1 MEWYPTDSFDLH
13 KSTDKTSLGKK
24 RKSESPLPE
33 KLIELPKLAT
43 SSDSDRY
50 SNTTPT
56 LFPVN
61 KSQANTNTDSPCEED
76 LFIPSTDRNEIE
88 SALLQPDLLVED
100 NILFGNE
107 VVTNSDNISSPQ
119 QPSKELSNNSQEP
132 KSNLELV
139 HSEATPP
146 QAEDSTTAK
155 SKIKRTTS
163 LKRKKSRRSPTLLSL
178 LFVYIIR
185 LLIVG
190 VGVGAIA
197 GTILSNLDYTAVNA
211 TDINSKPTELPQS
224 QEPPPATQDKLVP
237 LPLILNKE
245 LTSLKDK
252 FQALAAKYP
261 QLQSGA
267 FFVDLDNGAYV
278 DVDADSIFSAASTIK
293 IPILVAFFE
302 DVDAGK
308 IHLDEKLTMTP
319 ETIAR
324 GSGSMQYRKPGTQFS
339 ALETATKMIVI
350 SDNTATNMLILRLGG
365 AQALNQRFLD
375 WGMKVTAIRN
385 PLPDLKGTNTTS
397 PKDLANLLARI
408 ERGELVSLRSRDRIL
423 GIMKRTRTKTLLPRG
438 LDKGAI
444 IAHKTGDIGSILG
457 DAGVV
462 DMPNGKRYIAAV
474 MVKRP
479 HNDYRART
487 LIQEISKTAYQHFKW
502 YLPNSE
508 SKKQT

>member
-1 MEWYPTDSFDLH
+1 
-13 KSTDKTSLGKK
+13 
-24 RKSESPLPE
+24 
-33 KLIELPKLAT
+33 
-43 SSDSDRY
+43 
-50 SNTTPT
+50 
-56 LFPVN
+56 
-61 KSQANTNTDSPCEED
+61 
-76 LFIPSTDRNEIE
+76 
-88 SALLQPDLLVED
+88 
-100 NILFGNE
+100 
-107 VVTNSDNISSPQ
+107 
-119 QPSKELSNNSQEP
+119 
-132 KSNLELV
+132 
-139 HSEATPP
+139 
-146 QAEDSTTAK
+146 
-155 SKIKRTTS
+155 
-163 LKRKKSRRSPTLLSL
+163 
-178 LFVYIIR
+178 
-185 LLIVG
+185 
-190 VGVGAIA
+190 
-197 GTILSNLDYTAVNA
+197 
-211 TDINSKPTELPQS
+211 PQS
-224 QEPPPATQDKLVP
+224 QETSRATEDKLLP

-278 DVDADSIFSAASTIK
+278 DVEADSIFSAASTIK

-319 ETIAR
+319 EMIAR

-350 SDNTATNMLILRLGG
+350 SDNTATNMLIARLGG
-365 AQALNQRFLD
+365 APAINQRFLD
-375 WGMKVTAIRN
+375 WGMKVTVIRN

-502 YLPNSE
+502 YLPNSA
-508 SKKQT
+508 SKK